1 AKRRDLL
8 RRDGT
13 ARRQPPLLRDARGA
27 QPRSAAVPRSSSR
40 ATCRRAGAG
49 IERLVRGAFVT
60 IEGIEG
66 VGKTTS
72 LDTVRE
78 TLGRSGIAFR
88 ITREPGG
95 TALGERLRELLLH
108 ADDGEP
114 VRGETEAL
122 LMFAARAQ
130 HLSLV
135 IEPALERG
143 EWVVCDR
150 FTDATFAYQGGGRG
164 VDTAFLEC
172 LRGARQRGREP
183 AVSRRVDA
191 PVGVGWARIAY
202 RSHDRFERER
212 KEVFERVRRAYLYL
226 AERNPAR
233 IKVIDATQSREAVAR
248 EIDAV

>member
-1 AKRRDLL
+1 RAAAARHAPRDRSDRDLRSRRGLRRRLEATRSRRRHAVQHLHSSRLAPDTDRAAERRVDRRGGRPGAKRRDLL

-40 ATCRRAGAG
+40 ATCRRAGTG
-49 IERLVRGAFVT
+49 GDRLVRGAFVT

-72 LDTVRE
+72 LETMRE
-78 TLGRSGIAFR
+78 TLGRLGIPFR
-88 ITREPGG
+88 VTREPGG
-95 TALGERLRELLLH
+95 TVLGERLRDLLLH
-108 ADDGEP
+108 GDDGEP
-114 VRGETEAL
+114 LRGETEAL

-164 VDTAFLEC
+164 VDPAFLE
-172 LRGARQRGREP
+172 
-183 AVSRRVDA
+183 
-191 PVGVGWARIAY
+191 
-202 RSHDRFERER
+202 
-212 KEVFERVRRAYLYL
+212 
-226 AERNPAR
+226 
-233 IKVIDATQSREAVAR
+233 
-248 EIDAV
+248 